1 MKAEL
6 FNYHCWI
13 DQSDAK
19 ALNAAMHKLLVQ
31 AEFEILGQ
39 IDHHFEPQGY
49 TSLWLL
55 GESHLAIHTYPEH
68 NTCYVE
74 LTSCALNKNQIFI
87 DGLGEIF
94 VVSRENE
101 VTKN

>member
-13 DQSDAK
+13 DQSGADLLK
-19 ALNAAMHKLLVQ
+19 TAMHDLLLK

-39 IDHHFEPQGY
+39 VDHHFQPQGY
-49 TSLWLL
+49 TALWLL

-74 LTSCALNKNQIFI
+74 LTSCAIDKNQIFI
-87 DGLGEIF
+87 DGLGEVF
-94 VVSRENE
+94 EVSRVNE
-101 VTKN
+101 IG